1 MQTIKSIVEKYTVQ
15 IQTALTKEVRRA
27 VDAAVAKLDVR
38 DVSGNGRHLRLTGKV
53 VLPKRSLQSKKTKP
67 AAKVAV
73 KAGKPAKRIRRTPS
87 DITDDR
93 NTVLAHIKANPGQ
106 RAEVIK
112 AALKMTKKDWL
123 LPITQLVK
131 SGSVTTKGQ
140 KRATEYFAA

>member
-1 MQTIKSIVEKYTVQ
+1 MQTIKSIVEKYTKE
-15 IQTALTKEVRRA
+15 IQG
-27 VDAAVAKLDVR
+27 AVAQEAQRLVAKHLSAGLGVRTKVKLD
-38 DVSGNGRHLRLTGKV
+38 GAKV
-53 VLPKRSLQSKKTKP
+53 AKQFAKP
-67 AAKVAV
+67 AAKKVAAKV
-73 KAGKPAKRIRRTPS
+73 SKPTRRVRRTPS